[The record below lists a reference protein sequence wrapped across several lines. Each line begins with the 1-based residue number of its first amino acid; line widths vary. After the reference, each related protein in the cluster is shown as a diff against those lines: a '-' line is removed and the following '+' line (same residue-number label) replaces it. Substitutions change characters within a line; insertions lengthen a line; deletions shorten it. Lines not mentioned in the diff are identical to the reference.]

1 MSWLTRSEPPL
12 LPRAAVQLQPLL
24 AVDVANRRLAV
35 EGYTPKG
42 RRRAVGSSGFLDRH
56 FYLSAVLAGAV
67 TRLIAG
73 TLVQLL
79 VAHRGG
85 RPALAPILHLTLLGA
100 VIGGVINAGWYR
112 WLDAAIERWR
122 VSVSILPPHEP
133 GQPPTTREVSAAR
146 TD

>member
-1 MSWLTRSEPPL
+1 MLERVLALAAASAVAEWAAAAGGAACARVAIWVTRGEPKQ
-12 LPRAAVQLQPLL
+12 RAWA
-24 AVDVANRRLAV
+24 
-35 EGYTPKG
+35 
-42 RRRAVGSSGFLDRH
+42 RATTR
-56 FYLSAVLAGAV
+56 AVLAGAV

-122 VSVSILPPHEP
+122 GSVSILPPHEP